1 MVITRKHDER
11 GRAHGSTTK
20 STTTTTMEHS
30 TSPASSSSS
39 GARKMSGALPV
50 KGVHLGGVWAQW
62 DKKLAD
68 GRQQVETMERELGAC
83 KDERD
88 ETAATLAR
96 TASTLANTEAALAVE
111 RSQCEEM
118 ARQLSAEKVLRV
130 EEAEAIRRERASF
143 TQQMT
148 AMREEL
154 ERAKLDAH
162 NSGEK
167 EEAANAMCEAAVAD
181 RDAHEDE
188 RVSLLERV
196 RSDARAMEAQRLE
209 IGRLQAEVR
218 TLEKQRNQHC
228 AHSEI
233 LLKEKNRLAGELLR
247 IKRPLNYGTLSHH
260 TPVSHLQSST
270 EAEAGVAAS
279 LVAHASSSSHK
290 PKAPCASSPES
301 SGVLTAASPFTP
313 SPTGGGAQLRSKMAA
328 RRPASAGVSM
338 HDSPASVHDSPASM
352 LKTICFTPRGTGAG
366 SASPGAI
373 KVSAMMSGAIVM
385 SPSDASPA
393 AAAYVPP
400 TKETIAERKSALM
413 VATKAALARAGRKPL
428 LSAANRSAVTA
439 GPPVAVNENPWVQ

>member
-1 MVITRKHDER
+1 
-11 GRAHGSTTK
+11 
-20 STTTTTMEHS
+20 
-30 TSPASSSSS
+30 
-39 GARKMSGALPV
+39 MSGALPV

-68 GRQQVETMERELGAC
+68 GRQQVEAMERELGAC
-83 KDERD
+83 TDERD

-96 TASTLANTEAALAVE
+96 TASTLANTQAALAVE

-143 TQQMT
+143 TQQMS

-154 ERAKLDAH
+154 ERAKLDARD
-162 NSGEK
+162 SGEK

-247 IKRPLNYGTLSHH
+247 IKRPLNYGALSHH
-260 TPVSHLQSST
+260 TPVSHLPSST
-270 EAEAGVAAS
+270 EAVATEAGVAAP
-279 LVAHASSSSHK
+279 LVARASSSSH
-290 PKAPCASSPES
+290 APGAPAPAAAD
-301 SGVLTAASPFTP
+301 VLAAASPFTP
-313 SPTGGGAQLRSKMAA
+313 SPSGKGAQLRSRTAA
-328 RRPASAGVSM
+328 RRPASADVSTR
-338 HDSPASVHDSPASM
+338 DSPASVHDSPASM
-352 LKTICFTPRGTGAG
+352 LKTISFTPRVNGAVKG
-366 SASPGAI
+366 NAMTRGAT
-373 KVSAMMSGAIVM
+373 VM
-385 SPSDASPA
+385 SPSDAPPPA
-393 AAAYVPP
+393 EAAYVPP

-413 VATKAALARAGRKPL
+413 EATKAALARSGRKPL
-428 LSAANRSAVTA
+428 LSAANRAAVTA